1 MNHFNDL
8 LILKACTLIINK
20 FDFKVTLL
28 AFTLKSTTTLNNRQ
42 RQLWF
47 DINSSNGS
55 LDTEEQIIYYK
66 DIK

>member
-66 DIK
+66 DIE